1 MPHTDL
7 AHSAAVLGAIGT
19 VPLLLGRARLAILSG
34 LALLTAAE
42 VALAVALVP
51 ASDLSRIESTARIG
65 ALVAAAVAVL
75 VLASVLTRYPGVAT
89 VLLLAAAPF
98 RITVTLGSQHAML
111 LLPLYGVLAA
121 AVLAFT
127 WKLIRS
133 PSARPISLWLA
144 APSAGLIGLYGLSLL
159 WTRDVHAGSI
169 ELLFFLFPFAAIVAT
184 VARGAC
190 PRWLPRALAVTMVGE
205 ALIFAAVGLWQE
217 ATHHVFFSRYLEV
230 ANVYTTYFRVNSL
243 FYDPNIYARHLVLA
257 LAVLLVALWR
267 KHVGIAYA
275 AVAGAILWFGLYYSY
290 SQSGLVALFVVVVAV
305 TLASADRRRRRIVA
319 TATAG
324 FVLIGAG
331 LVAANVKGQSARSLT
346 SGRSHL
352 VAVAGRVFIRHP
364 FVGVGVGAQPLASR
378 ELAKSITPTKG
389 DVSHTTP
396 VTVAAELGI
405 LGLAAYLAW
414 LVGAAAALRDGW
426 RHDSTI
432 GLGTAAVFFV
442 LLVHSLFYS
451 GFFEDPITWGTLAF
465 AAAFA
470 AARSPSSAH

>member
-7 AHSAAVLGAIGT
+7 AHSAAVLGAIAA
-19 VPLLLGRARLAILSG
+19 VPLLLGRARAAVLAG
-34 LALLTAAE
+34 LVLLTAAE

-51 ASDLSRIESTARIG
+51 ASDLKRIESAARIG
-65 ALVAAAVAVL
+65 ALVAAAIAVL
-75 VLASVLTRYPGVAT
+75 VLAAVLTRHPGVAV

-121 AVLAFT
+121 AVLAFS
-127 WKLIRS
+127 WQLVRGPAVRPIAPWLAV
-133 PSARPISLWLA
+133 PSAA
-144 APSAGLIGLYGLSLL
+144 LIGLYALSLL
-159 WTRDVHAGSI
+159 WTKDVHAGSI
-169 ELLFFLFPFAAIVAT
+169 ELLFFLFPFAALVTT
-184 VARGAC
+184 VARGPC
-190 PRWLPRALAVTMVGE
+190 PTWLPRALAATIVGE
-205 ALIFAAVGLWQE
+205 GLVFAAIGLWQE

-230 ANVYTTYFRVNSL
+230 ANAYTTYFRVNSL

-257 LAVLLVALWR
+257 ITVLLLALWR
-267 KHVGIAYA
+267 KHIGIAWA
-275 AVAGAILWFGLYYSY
+275 ALTGAILWFGLYYSY

-305 TLASADRRRRRIVA
+305 TLVGGDQRGRRVVAIA
-319 TATAG
+319 TAV

-352 VAVAGRVFIRHP
+352 VAVAGRVFLDHP
-364 FVGVGVGAQPLASR
+364 LVGVGVGAQPLASR
-378 ELAKSITPTKG
+378 ELAKSKTPTKG

-414 LVGAAAALRDGW
+414 LLGAAAVLRDGW
-426 RHDSTI
+426 RRDSTI

-442 LLVHSLFYS
+442 LFVHSLFYS

-465 AAAFA
+465 AGAFA
-470 AARSPSSAH
+470 ATRSPATSG